1 MKKTSLY
8 IEPEIDAALTRKA
21 EAEGI
26 SKAELIR
33 RGLREL
39 ANGAPPPRVIGIG
52 SIKGMP
58 SDLAANDEFYLEQSG
73 FGEIDD
79 R

>member
-8 IEPEIDAALTRKA
+8 IEPEVDAALSRRA

-33 RGLREL
+33 RALRVA
-39 ANGAPPPRVIGIG
+39 ANGAPRPRLTGIG
-52 SIKGMP
+52 SIKGGP
-58 SDLAANDEFYLEQSG
+58 TDVSTNFDRYLVETG
-73 FGEIDD
+73 FGED
-79 R
+79 

>member
-8 IEPEIDAALTRKA
+8 IEPWVDAALTRRA

-33 RGLREL
+33 RQLRL
-39 ANGAPPPRVIGIG
+39 AANGAPPPRVIGIG

-58 SDLAANDEFYLEQSG
+58 RDLAANDEYYLAQSG
-73 FGEIDD
+73 FGRD
-79 R
+79 